1 MVVKGPRNRER
12 SFGVSVGG
20 FLCLLAAVLVW
31 RGRVGRAEWALG
43 IGLLLVVLGWLKP
56 IALKP
61 LSDVWWKLAGGLG
74 WFNSRLLLTI
84 AFAIVLAPLGLF
96 WRATG
101 KDPLAR
107 RRRSWQGW
115 APYPSRYRDA
125 KHFERMF

>member
-1 MVVKGPRNRER
+1 
-12 SFGVSVGG
+12 
-20 FLCLLAAVLVW
+20 
-31 RGRVGRAEWALG
+31 
-43 IGLLLVVLGWLKP
+43 VLGWLKP

-61 LSDVWWKLAGGLG
+61 LSDVWWKLAGALG

-84 AFAIVLAPLGLF
+84 LFAIVLAPLGLF
-96 WRATG
+96 LRATG